1 MFVFILRR
9 LAQAV
14 PVLLGVL
21 VIAFLVT
28 RFTPGD
34 PARIMAGAEA
44 SEIAVQ
50 AMRERLGLDQPGYV
64 QFFLY
69 LGRVLQGDLG
79 SSYHLGRDVV
89 SLLQDALP
97 RTASLAVIALIV
109 TASVGIP
116 TGIVSAIRKDT
127 WWDALARFGAL
138 LGVSIPAFFAGLLM
152 ILLFSY
158 YLGWFPSYGSG
169 SIRHVILPGITLGL
183 FSTGL
188 VARLTRASM
197 LDIMGQDYVRT
208 GRAKGLGER
217 IVIFKHALRNAS
229 ISIVTIMGLQ
239 LGSLLSGS
247 VLTETVFAYPGI
259 GRLLVR
265 SIFERDYPVVQ
276 GVILLIALIYLIANL
291 LVDITYAAVDP
302 RIRYS

>member
-1 MFVFILRR
+1 MLIYVLRR
-9 LAQAV
+9 LLQSI
-14 PVLLGVL
+14 PVLMGVL

-50 AMRERLGLDQPGYV
+50 AMRERLGLDQPHYV
-64 QFFLY
+64 QFVRY
-69 LGRVLQGDLG
+69 VGRVFQGDLG
-79 SSYHLGRDVV
+79 SSYHLGQDVA
-89 SLLQDALP
+89 SLIQGALP
-97 RTASLAVIALIV
+97 RTAALAVIAMLV
-109 TASVGIP
+109 TAGIGIP
-116 TGIVSAIRKDT
+116 TGILSAIRKDT

-158 YLGWFPSYGSG
+158 QLGWFPSYGSG
-169 SIRHVILPGITLGL
+169 SLRHVILPGVTLGL

-197 LDIMGQDYVRT
+197 LDIMGQDFVRT
-208 GRAKGLGER
+208 ATAKGLGR
-217 IVIFKHALRNAS
+217 RAVIFKHGLRNAS

-276 GVILLIALIYLIANL
+276 GVILLVALIYLIANL
-291 LVDITYAAVDP
+291 IVDMLYAAVDP

>member
-1 MFVFILRR
+1 MLIYVFRR
-9 LAQAV
+9 LLQSI

-50 AMRERLGLDQPGYV
+50 AMRERLGLDQPHYV
-64 QFFLY
+64 QFVRY
-69 LGRVLQGDLG
+69 IGRVFQGDLG
-79 SSYHLGRDVV
+79 SSYHLGQDVA
-89 SLLQDALP
+89 SLIQGALP
-97 RTASLAVIALIV
+97 RTAALAAIAMLV
-109 TASVGIP
+109 TAGIGIP

-158 YLGWFPSYGSG
+158 QLGWFPSYGSG
-169 SIRHVILPGITLGL
+169 SLRHVILPGVTLGL

-197 LDIMGQDYVRT
+197 LDIMGQDFVRT
-208 GRAKGLGER
+208 ATAKGLGQR
-217 IVIFKHALRNAS
+217 AVVFKHGLRNAS
-229 ISIVTIMGLQ
+229 ISIITIMGLQ

-276 GVILLIALIYLIANL
+276 GVILLVALIYLIANL
-291 LVDITYAAVDP
+291 IVDMLYAAVDP

>member
-1 MFVFILRR
+1 MLIYIARR
-9 LAQAV
+9 LLQAI
-14 PVLLGVL
+14 PVLFGVL
-21 VIAFLVT
+21 LIAFLVT

-44 SEIAVQ
+44 SEVAVQ
-50 AMRERLGLDQPGYV
+50 AMRERMGLDSPPHV
-64 QFFLY
+64 QFLLY
-69 LGRVLQGDLG
+69 VRHVLQGDLG
-79 SSYHLGRDVV
+79 RSYHLGRDVTG
-89 SLLQDALP
+89 LIATALP
-97 RTASLAVIALIV
+97 RTASLAVVALLV
-109 TASVGIP
+109 TSLVGIP

-127 WWDALARFGAL
+127 IWDAAARFVAL

-152 ILLFSY
+152 ILLFSF
-158 YLGWFPSYGSG
+158 YLGWFPSFGSG

-197 LDIMGQDYVRT
+197 LDILGQDYVRT
-208 GRAKGLGER
+208 ATAKGLSR
-217 IVIFKHALRNAS
+217 RVVVFKHALRNAS
-229 ISIVTIMGLQ
+229 ISIITILGLQ

-276 GVILLIALIYLIANL
+276 GVILMIALIYLVANL
-291 LVDITYAAVDP
+291 VVDLTYAAVDP

>member
-1 MFVFILRR
+1 MLIYVFRR
-9 LAQAV
+9 LLQSI

-50 AMRERLGLDQPGYV
+50 AMRERLGLDQPHYV
-64 QFFLY
+64 QFVRY
-69 LGRVLQGDLG
+69 IGRVFQGDLG
-79 SSYHLGRDVV
+79 SSYHLGQNVA
-89 SLLQDALP
+89 SLIQGALP
-97 RTASLAVIALIV
+97 RTAALAAIAMLV
-109 TASVGIP
+109 TAGIGIP

-158 YLGWFPSYGSG
+158 QLGWFPSYGSG
-169 SIRHVILPGITLGL
+169 SLRHVILPGVTLGL

-197 LDIMGQDYVRT
+197 LDIMGQDFVRT
-208 GRAKGLGER
+208 ATAKGLGQR
-217 IVIFKHALRNAS
+217 AVVFKHGLRNAS
-229 ISIVTIMGLQ
+229 ISIITIMGLQ

-276 GVILLIALIYLIANL
+276 GVILLVALIYLIANL
-291 LVDITYAAVDP
+291 IVDMLYAAVDP